1 MKEYVIK
8 KESGFLGIP
17 YSILE
22 FGRERWGGGKD
33 RAFYET
39 GEYEILS
46 EAEFDKKVEAFYDSF
61 CGNWKEITEEKFT
74 EMLEILPPINWKR
87 GGFFISE
94 GYTLDIYAFYQIHLS
109 RYYEA
114 YFRITTP
121 RDEILKSL
129 YDFIDTKARKKEN
142 P

>member
-17 YSILE
+17 YSILYY
-22 FGRERWGGGKD
+22 GREAWGGGKD

-74 EMLEILPPINWKR
+74 EMLEILPPVEWKR
-87 GGFFISE
+87 GGFFLSE
-94 GYTLDIYAFYQIHLS
+94 GYTLDIHPFYQKERG

-114 YFRITTP
+114 YFRITAT

-129 YDFIDTKARKKEN
+129 YEFIKSRAREK
-142 P
+142 

>member
-1 MKEYVIK
+1 MIEYVIK
-8 KESGFLGIP
+8 KGSNFVGIP

-22 FGRERWGGGKD
+22 FGKERWSGSKD
-33 RAFYET
+33 RSFYET
-39 GEYEILS
+39 EEYDILS
-46 EAEFDKKVEAFYDSF
+46 QTEFEKKVEVFCETL
-61 CGNWKEITEEKFT
+61 CGNWKEITEQKYD
-74 EMLEILPPINWKR
+74 EMLDNLRPLEWER

-94 GYTLDIYAFYQIHLS
+94 GYTLDIHLFYQKWRG

-129 YDFIDTKARKKEN
+129 REFIISQEN
-142 P
+142 KI